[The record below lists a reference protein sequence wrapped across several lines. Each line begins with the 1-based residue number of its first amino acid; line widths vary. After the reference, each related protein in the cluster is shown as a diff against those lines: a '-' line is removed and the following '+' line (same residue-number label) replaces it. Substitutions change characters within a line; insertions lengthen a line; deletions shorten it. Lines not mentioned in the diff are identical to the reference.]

1 MLEDILSEVNL
12 RDHVGLSVAGMAAPV
27 WLSAASSTPVG
38 SCVPGLATA
47 FSGIMILG
55 VADSAASAI
64 GRRFGRH
71 RILGTR
77 KTVEGT
83 LGGVVCT
90 LIAWL
95 LLWPLCRCSGKER
108 PVLLEGIMGGAGGEA
123 SLVSGRDLVGGLSSG
138 LNQVSG
144 GVALWAMIAA
154 TVASCLLEAA
164 TTQLDNIFLPLHH
177 YAMVSA

>member
-1 MLEDILSEVNL
+1 MC
-12 RDHVGLSVAGMAAPV
+12 GVAGMAAPV

-38 SCVPGLATA
+38 SCVPDLATA

-83 LGGVVCT
+83 LGGIACT
-90 LIAWL
+90 LAAWL
-95 LLWPLCRCSGKER
+95 LLWPLCCCNGKES
-108 PVLLEGIMGGAGGEA
+108 PVLLDGILGGAGGEA
-123 SLVSGRDLVGGLSSG
+123 SGVGGRDLIGGLSSG

-144 GVALWAMIAA
+144 GVAMWAMMAA

>member
-1 MLEDILSEVNL
+1 
-12 RDHVGLSVAGMAAPV
+12 MAAPV
-27 WLSAASSTPVG
+27 WLSAVSSTPVG
-38 SCVPGLATA
+38 SCVPDLAAA

-55 VADSAASAI
+55 VADSAASAV

-77 KTVEGT
+77 KTLEGT
-83 LGGVVCT
+83 LGGIVCT
-90 LIAWL
+90 LAVWL
-95 LLWPLCRCSGKER
+95 LLWPLCRCSSRES
-108 PVLLEGIMGGAGGEA
+108 PVFLEGILKRTGGEA
-123 SLVSGRDLVGGLSSG
+123 AAVMARDVVGGLSSG

-144 GVALWAMIAA
+144 GVALWSMLAA
-154 TVASCLLEAA
+154 TIASCLLEAS